1 MSNVVIG
8 LDKETSDQAG
18 HHGLGLLAI
27 AGIIILSMSPATTIR
42 KASNREEFLWLGV
55 FYEHKKSNLAA
66 TSLNGPSPPRPA
78 RALENDPSIRCPSLD

>member
-1 MSNVVIG
+1 M
-8 LDKETSDQAG
+8 TRQAY
-18 HHGLGLLAI
+18 HGLGLLAI

-42 KASNREEFLWLGV
+42 KASNREELLWLGV